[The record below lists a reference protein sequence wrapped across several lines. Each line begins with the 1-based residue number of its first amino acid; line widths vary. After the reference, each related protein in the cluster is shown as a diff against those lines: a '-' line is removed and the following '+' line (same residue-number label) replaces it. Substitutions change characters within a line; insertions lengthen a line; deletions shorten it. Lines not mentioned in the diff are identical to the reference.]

1 MRGIP
6 NRDALL
12 ASLSHV
18 QDENRM
24 NSTEQPFQLHGFD
37 VSLFTA
43 KARVAMRYKQI
54 FMEEKRADI
63 RMILKKTGMAFI
75 PVVTTPE
82 GETWQDTSDILDR
95 LEVRFPSPPLYPSTP
110 LHRLVCALVELYSDE
125 FALTPAMHTRWG
137 TEESEAMTRLRF
149 GAMLGSL
156 ERGNVAAD
164 QMVALRYGVGASPE
178 AGPAID
184 AHIDLLLSALNEHF
198 ETHDYLLGARTSL
211 ADCALMGPVYG
222 HFYTDLVSR
231 RRLLGTA
238 IPVVRW
244 IEFCNMPGADDQG
257 DWFAE
262 DGVPDSLRSILTVMG
277 QAAAPIQLAMVE
289 DVEAWADENAK
300 IGETPPRIVGTA
312 KASLGGTE
320 ISRDSQCYSLFM
332 LQRVLDLY
340 NALDKDERCS
350 IDGTLAGTGW
360 EPVLAYH
367 PRHRLEKRGFNL
379 AFA

>member
-6 NRDALL
+6 NRAAPLD
-12 ASLSHV
+12 SRSHV

-24 NSTEQPFQLHGFD
+24 NSTGQPFQLHGFD

-63 RMILKKTGMAFI
+63 RMIL
-75 PVVTTPE
+75 
-82 GETWQDTSDILDR
+82 
-95 LEVRFPSPPLYPSTP
+95 
-110 LHRLVCALVELYSDE
+110 LHE
-125 FALTPAMHTRWG
+125 
-137 TEESEAMTRLRF
+137 
-149 GAMLGSL
+149 
-156 ERGNVAAD
+156 N
-164 QMVALRYGVGASPE
+164 
-178 AGPAID
+178 
-184 AHIDLLLSALNEHF
+184 
-198 ETHDYLLGARTSL
+198 LLGARTSL

-289 DVEAWADENAK
+289 GVEAWADENAK
-300 IGETPPRIVGTA
+300 VGETPPRTVGTA

-340 NALDKDERCS
+340 NALDKDERCY